1 MVQRTLERVLL
12 LSLLMFF
19 MQAPAARLY
28 SQEEETTAA
37 AERSEVLAGEL
48 SEPELS
54 STAPAGEGKASLR
67 ETWYQFFEKG
77 RPISDIIAIVF
88 LVGLIFVIDEVRK
101 IFFDLLRSRRLRKM
115 DLQHSRLDAISEEIA
130 KQPNTLIARLLGSL
144 LTSYRTTGTLVGI
157 NQEINLFIHILQ
169 DQFNSFRS
177 RLDLLSDSAGALGL
191 LGTVWGIF
199 ITFEVENWT
208 QDTVLRGMG
217 LALVTTFIGII
228 VSLIL
233 NLLST
238 EVFNYFNRRND
249 NLQEKF
255 VEFRK
260 NLYGRHA
267 EVQVKST
274 DIDNN
279 DLNRDRMSR

>member
-1 MVQRTLERVLL
+1 
-12 LSLLMFF
+12 
-19 MQAPAARLY
+19 
-28 SQEEETTAA
+28 
-37 AERSEVLAGEL
+37 
-48 SEPELS
+48 
-54 STAPAGEGKASLR
+54 
-67 ETWYQFFEKG
+67 
-77 RPISDIIAIVF
+77 
-88 LVGLIFVIDEVRK
+88 
-101 IFFDLLRSRRLRKM
+101 
-115 DLQHSRLDAISEEIA
+115 
-130 KQPNTLIARLLGSL
+130 LIARLLGSL
-144 LTSYRTTGTLVGI
+144 ISSYHTTGSLEGI
-157 NQEINLFIHILQ
+157 NLEINFFIQSLQ

-228 VSLIL
+228 VSLVL

-249 NLQEKF
+249 RLQEKF

-260 NLYGRHA
+260 NLYRRHVELRVNGEGLDRPA
-267 EVQVKST
+267 RGG
-274 DIDNN
+274 
-279 DLNRDRMSR
+279 DLP

>member
-1 MVQRTLERVLL
+1 MNRKMIGILL
-12 LSLLMFF
+12 LFF
-19 MQAPAARLY
+19 LYAAVSPVSAPGPFC
-28 SQEEETTAA
+28 QETEI
-37 AERSEVLAGEL
+37 
-48 SEPELS
+48 
-54 STAPAGEGKASLR
+54 PAGVMEGHQEVKGPVETGTPVEPTAWEESSLR

-77 RPISDIIAIVF
+77 RPISDLIALVF
-88 LVGLIFVIDEVRK
+88 LVGLLFAIDETRK
-101 IFFDLLRSRRLRKM
+101 ILFDSLRSRRLWRM
-115 DLQHSRLDAISEEIA
+115 NLMRSNFDEIEKEVA
-130 KQPNTLIARLLGSL
+130 KHPNTHIGHLVGTL
-144 LTSYRTTGTLVGI
+144 LTSYRTTGNLAGI
-157 NQEINLFIHILQ
+157 NQDISFFIQSLH

-238 EVFNYFNRRND
+238 EVFNYFNRRNER
-249 NLQEKF
+249 LQVKV

-260 NLYGRHA
+260 NLYSYHRNAVANGP
-267 EVQVKST
+267 ET
-274 DIDNN
+274 E
-279 DLNRDRMSR
+279 

>member
-1 MVQRTLERVLL
+1 MDRKTLGLFVLL
-12 LSLLMFF
+12 CVAAFLARGLCTAARSQES
-19 MQAPAARLY
+19 QAPAASG
-28 SQEEETTAA
+28 SQPEAVVDLPLSGTGAPA
-37 AERSEVLAGEL
+37 QVGAGEQ
-48 SEPELS
+48 SM
-54 STAPAGEGKASLR
+54 R

-77 RPISDIIAIVF
+77 RPISDIIALVF
-88 LVGLIFVIDEVRK
+88 LVGVIFVVDEVRR
-101 IFFDLLRSRRLRKM
+101 IFFDSLRSMRLRRM
-115 DLQHSRLDAISEEIA
+115 DLQKAGFEEISKEIA
-130 KQPNTLIARLLGSL
+130 RRPNTLIARLLGSL
-144 LTSYRTTGTLVGI
+144 ISSYHTTGSLEGI
-157 NQEINLFIHILQ
+157 NLEINFFIQSLQ

-228 VSLIL
+228 VSLVL

-249 NLQEKF
+249 RLQEKF

-260 NLYGRHA
+260 NLYRRHVELRVNGEGLDRPA
-267 EVQVKST
+267 RGG
-274 DIDNN
+274 
-279 DLNRDRMSR
+279 DLP

>member
-1 MVQRTLERVLL
+1 MIRIFFGILL
-12 LSLLMFF
+12 LFF
-19 MQAPAARLY
+19 LYAAFVPVSVPGPLCQEAEAPIAVTEPRGETGGSMGRGGEGPA
-28 SQEEETTAA
+28 QTMEETT
-37 AERSEVLAGEL
+37 
-48 SEPELS
+48 
-54 STAPAGEGKASLR
+54 LR

-88 LVGLIFVIDEVRK
+88 LVGLLFAIDETRR
-101 IFFDLLRSRRLRKM
+101 ISFDSLRSRRLWRM
-115 DLQHSRLDAISEEIA
+115 DLMRSNFDEIE
-130 KQPNTLIARLLGSL
+130 KEVSKHPNTHIGRLVGSL
-144 LTSYRTTGTLVGI
+144 LASYRTTGNLVGI
-157 NQEINLFIHILQ
+157 NQDIGFFIQSLQ

-199 ITFEVENWT
+199 VTFEVENWT

-238 EVFNYFNRRND
+238 EVFNYFNRRNER
-249 NLQEKF
+249 LQLKV

-260 NLYGRHA
+260 NLFSYHSHIRDNGP
-267 EVQVKST
+267 EVE
-274 DIDNN
+274 
-279 DLNRDRMSR
+279 

>member
-1 MVQRTLERVLL
+1 MNRKMIRACLL
-12 LSLLMFF
+12 LCTMILAVPGADILLNSRELTPDTVT
-19 MQAPAARLY
+19 AVTGEPVVGESDVGPADMSAL
-28 SQEEETTAA
+28 EEE
-37 AERSEVLAGEL
+37 G
-48 SEPELS
+48 
-54 STAPAGEGKASLR
+54 GKSIQ
-67 ETWYQFFEKG
+67 ETWYQFYEKG
-77 RPISDIIAIVF
+77 RPISDIIALVF
-88 LVGLIFVIDEVRK
+88 LLGLIFVLDEVRK
-101 IFFDLLRSRRLRKM
+101 IFFDSMRSRSLRAMNIQKA
-115 DLQHSRLDAISEEIA
+115 DLEAISKQIER
-130 KQPNTLIARLLGSL
+130 QPNTQLSRLLSAL
-144 LTSYRTTGTLVGI
+144 LSSYNTTGSVAGI
-157 NQEINLFIHILQ
+157 FQEVNLYIQHLQ

-249 NLQEKF
+249 MLQMKSKDLRGNIFQHHIRRNGNVMAGAEKA
-255 VEFRK
+255 R
-260 NLYGRHA
+260 
-267 EVQVKST
+267 EVK
-274 DIDNN
+274 
-279 DLNRDRMSR
+279 L